1 MFTLNDK
8 MLVDFTKL
16 GQSNLDILTE
26 GITSEEDVDT
36 DSIATDAPTTNKEIK
51 SLDHLE
57 EKDVD

>member
-1 MFTLNDK
+1 

-16 GQSNLDILTE
+16 GQSNLDIVTE

>member
-16 GQSNLDILTE
+16 GQSNLDIVTE
-26 GITSEEDVDT
+26 GITSAEDVDT

-51 SLDHLE
+51 SLAHLE
-57 EKDVD
+57 EKEVD